1 MIARVAAF
9 AALLIAAM
17 MCAFGAG
24 SQFLDGSGSGAVFM
38 ALLAGFFG
46 WIAYKI
52 AFDRAES

>member
-17 MCAFGAG
+17 LCGFGAG
-24 SQFLDGSGSGAVFM
+24 SQFLSGSGSGALFM

-46 WIAYKI
+46 WVAYKI